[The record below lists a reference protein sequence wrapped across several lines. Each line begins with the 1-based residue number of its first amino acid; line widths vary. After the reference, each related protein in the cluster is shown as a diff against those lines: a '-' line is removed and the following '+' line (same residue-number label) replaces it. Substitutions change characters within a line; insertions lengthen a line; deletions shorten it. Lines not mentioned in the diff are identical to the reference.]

1 MSEIAA
7 DRAAGAQRDLR
18 LDVFRGLALVMIF
31 INHVPGTV
39 YENFTNRNFGLS
51 DAAEGFVLMSGVAAG
66 LAYSP
71 LLRKA
76 PWWPGIGRVWSRVWM
91 LYLVHLFMTAWA
103 LAIAA
108 GAALWLGT
116 SHGLRVNEVQVLLR
130 EPLGFLVGVPL
141 LTHQLGYVNILPMYA
156 VMLFAAPAMLW
167 LALRRPRLLAGL
179 SAALWFLTGLF
190 DWNLPAFPNAG
201 GWFFNPL
208 AWQVIFVTGLLT
220 GVALRQ
226 GRRLVP
232 VRRWAQWLAG
242 AVLLGALLWV
252 RVPPVGDTLN
262 HLMWLANQNGVNRFF
277 TITDKTFVT
286 WPRLIHI
293 LALAYLLSTWGW
305 VRRACG
311 AAAAAPLALLGR
323 NALPV
328 FAAGSLLAL
337 SCQAIRQA
345 APPGL
350 ALDTALILGGL
361 SLQLLLALVR
371 DRLALKKW

>member
-1 MSEIAA
+1 MSEIPA
-7 DRAAGAQRDLR
+7 DRAVRAQRDLR
-18 LDVFRGLALVMIF
+18 LDVFRGLALMMIF

-39 YENFTNRNFGLS
+39 YENFTSRNFGLS

-71 LLRKA
+71 LFRQA
-76 PWWPGIGRVWSRVWM
+76 PWWPGIGRVWARVWT
-91 LYLVHLFMTAWA
+91 LYLVHLFTTAWA

-116 SHGLRVNEVQVLLR
+116 SHGLHVNEVQVLLR

-156 VMLFAAPAMLW
+156 VILFAAPALLW
-167 LALRRPRLLAGL
+167 LALRRPWMLAGL
-179 SAALWFLTGLF
+179 SATLWLLTGLF
-190 DWNLPAFPNAG
+190 EWNMPAFPNPG

-220 GVALRQ
+220 GVAMRQ

-232 VRRWAQWLAG
+232 VRAWAQWLAG
-242 AVLLGALLWV
+242 AVLLGGLLWV
-252 RVPPVGDTLN
+252 RVPAVGDTLN
-262 HLMWLANQNGVNRFF
+262 HLMWLANQNGVDRFF
-277 TITDKTFVT
+277 TITDKTYVT

-293 LALAYLLSTWGW
+293 LALAYLLSSWGW
-305 VRRACG
+305 VRQACSS
-311 AAAAAPLALLGR
+311 AAAAPLALLGR

-337 SCQAIRQA
+337 TCQAIKQV
-345 APPGL
+345 APPGV
-350 ALDTALILGGL
+350 APDTVLILGGL
-361 SLQLLLALVR
+361 SLQLVLAFVR
-371 DRLALKKW
+371 DRLALKKG

>member
-1 MSEIAA
+1 MSESAA
-7 DRAAGAQRDLR
+7 DRAARAQRDLR

-39 YENFTNRNFGLS
+39 YENVTSRNFGLS

-71 LLRKA
+71 LFRA
-76 PWWPGIGRVWSRVWM
+76 PPWWPGIRRVWSRVWT

-167 LALRRPRLLAGL
+167 LALRRPWLLAGL

-190 DWNLPAFPNAG
+190 AWNMPAFPNPG

-232 VRRWAQWLAG
+232 VRGWAQWLAG
-242 AVLLGALLWV
+242 AVLLVALLWV

-293 LALAYLLSTWGW
+293 LALAYLLSSLGW

-311 AAAAAPLALLGR
+311 SAAAAPLALLGR

-337 SCQAIRQA
+337 GCQAVRQA
-345 APPGL
+345 VPPGF

-361 SLQLLLALVR
+361 SLQLLLAFVR
-371 DRLALKKW
+371 DRLALKAG

>member
-7 DRAAGAQRDLR
+7 DRAARAQRDLR

-39 YENFTNRNFGLS
+39 YENYTNRNFGLS

-71 LLRKA
+71 LFRKA
-76 PWWPGIGRVWSRVWM
+76 PWWPGIGRVWSRVWT

-167 LALRRPRLLAGL
+167 LA
-179 SAALWFLTGLF
+179 
-190 DWNLPAFPNAG
+190 
-201 GWFFNPL
+201 
-208 AWQVIFVTGLLT
+208 
-220 GVALRQ
+220 
-226 GRRLVP
+226 
-232 VRRWAQWLAG
+232 
-242 AVLLGALLWV
+242 
-252 RVPPVGDTLN
+252 
-262 HLMWLANQNGVNRFF
+262 
-277 TITDKTFVT
+277 
-286 WPRLIHI
+286 
-293 LALAYLLSTWGW
+293 
-305 VRRACG
+305 
-311 AAAAAPLALLGR
+311 
-323 NALPV
+323 
-328 FAAGSLLAL
+328 
-337 SCQAIRQA
+337 
-345 APPGL
+345 
-350 ALDTALILGGL
+350 
-361 SLQLLLALVR
+361 
-371 DRLALKKW
+371 

>member
-1 MSEIAA
+1 
-7 DRAAGAQRDLR
+7 
-18 LDVFRGLALVMIF
+18 MIF

-39 YENFTNRNFGLS
+39 YENVTSRNFGLS

-71 LLRKA
+71 LFRA
-76 PWWPGIGRVWSRVWM
+76 PPWWPGIGRVWSRVWT

-167 LALRRPRLLAGL
+167 LALRRPWLLAGL

-190 DWNLPAFPNAG
+190 AWNMPAFPNPG

-220 GVALRQ
+220 GVAMRQ

-232 VRRWAQWLAG
+232 VRGWAQKCISATLWRLKIPPWRRAPRPITWPTLAMPRWASAS
-242 AVLLGALLWV
+242 
-252 RVPPVGDTLN
+252 
-262 HLMWLANQNGVNRFF
+262 
-277 TITDKTFVT
+277 IT
-286 WPRLIHI
+286 
-293 LALAYLLSTWGW
+293 ALAVS
-305 VRRACG
+305 
-311 AAAAAPLALLGR
+311 
-323 NALPV
+323 LPTTTV
-328 FAAGSLLAL
+328 
-337 SCQAIRQA
+337 
-345 APPGL
+345 PTN
-350 ALDTALILGGL
+350 TA
-361 SLQLLLALVR
+361 R
-371 DRLALKKW
+371 

>member
-1 MSEIAA
+1 MSEIPADGAA
-7 DRAAGAQRDLR
+7 KVQRDLR

-39 YENFTNRNFGLS
+39 YEDFTNRNFGLS

-71 LLRKA
+71 LFRA
-76 PWWPGIGRVWSRVWM
+76 PPWWPGTGRVWARVWT

-116 SHGLRVNEVQVLLR
+116 SHGLQVNEVQVFLR
-130 EPLGFLVGVPL
+130 EPLGFLAGVPL

-156 VMLFAAPAMLW
+156 VMLFAAPVMLW
-167 LALRRPRLLAGL
+167 LALRRPLMLAGL
-179 SAALWFLTGLF
+179 SVTLWFLTGLF
-190 DWNLPAFPNAG
+190 AWNMPAFPNPG

-220 GVALRQ
+220 GVAMRQ

-232 VRRWAQWLAG
+232 VRAWAQWLAG
-242 AVLLGALLWV
+242 AVLLGGLLWV
-252 RVPPVGDTLN
+252 RVPAVGDTLN
-262 HLMWLANQNGVNRFF
+262 HLMWLANQTGVNRFF
-277 TITDKTFVT
+277 TITDKTYVT
-286 WPRLIHI
+286 WPRLVHL
-293 LALAYLLSTWGW
+293 LALAYLLSSWDW

-311 AAAAAPLALLGR
+311 SAGAAPLALLGR

-337 SCQAIRQA
+337 TCQAIRQG

-361 SLQLLLALVR
+361 SLQLVLALVR
-371 DRLALKKW
+371 DRLALKMW

>member
-1 MSEIAA
+1 MSDIPA
-7 DRAAGAQRDLR
+7 DRAVRTQRDLR

-71 LLRKA
+71 LFRA
-76 PWWPGIGRVWSRVWM
+76 PPWWPGIGRVWARVWT
-91 LYLVHLFMTAWA
+91 LYLVHLFMMAWA

-116 SHGLRVNEVQVLLR
+116 SHGLHVNEVQVFLR

-167 LALRRPRLLAGL
+167 LALRRPWALAGL

-190 DWNLPAFPNAG
+190 EWNMPAFPNPG

-208 AWQVIFVTGLLT
+208 AWQIIFVTGLLT
-220 GVALRQ
+220 GVAMRQ

-232 VRRWAQWLAG
+232 VRAWAQWLAG
-242 AVLLGALLWV
+242 AVLLLGLVWA
-252 RVPPVGDTLN
+252 RVPAVGDTLN
-262 HLMWLANQNGVNRFF
+262 HLMWLANQNGVDRFF
-277 TITDKTFVT
+277 TIMDKTYVT
-286 WPRLIHI
+286 WPRLFHI
-293 LALAYLLSTWGW
+293 LALAYLLSSWGW
-305 VRRACG
+305 VRRACSS
-311 AAAAAPLALLGR
+311 AAAAPLALLGR

-337 SCQAIRQA
+337 SCQAIRQV
-345 APPGL
+345 APSGF
-350 ALDTALILGGL
+350 ALDTVLILGGL

>member
-1 MSEIAA
+1 
-7 DRAAGAQRDLR
+7 
-18 LDVFRGLALVMIF
+18 
-31 INHVPGTV
+31 
-39 YENFTNRNFGLS
+39 
-51 DAAEGFVLMSGVAAG
+51 
-66 LAYSP
+66 
-71 LLRKA
+71 
-76 PWWPGIGRVWSRVWM
+76 
-91 LYLVHLFMTAWA
+91 
-103 LAIAA
+103 
-108 GAALWLGT
+108 
-116 SHGLRVNEVQVLLR
+116 VNEVQVLLR

-167 LALRRPRLLAGL
+167 LALRRPWLLAGL

-190 DWNLPAFPNAG
+190 AWNMPAFPNPG

-220 GVALRQ
+220 GVAMRQ

-232 VRRWAQWLAG
+232 VRGWAQWLAG
-242 AVLLGALLWV
+242 AVLLVALLWV
-252 RVPPVGDTLN
+252 RVPPVGDTVN

-293 LALAYLLSTWGW
+293 LALAYLLSSWGW

-311 AAAAAPLALLGR
+311 SAAAAPLALLGR

-328 FAAGSLLAL
+328 FSAGSLLAL
-337 SCQAIRQA
+337 GCQAVRQA
-345 APPGL
+345 VPPGF

-361 SLQLLLALVR
+361 SLQLLLAFVR
-371 DRLALKKW
+371 DRLAPKAG

>member
-1 MSEIAA
+1 MSEIPADGAA
-7 DRAAGAQRDLR
+7 RVQRDLR

-39 YENFTNRNFGLS
+39 YEDFTNRNFGLS

-71 LLRKA
+71 LFRA
-76 PWWPGIGRVWSRVWM
+76 PPWWPGTGRVWARVWT

-116 SHGLRVNEVQVLLR
+116 SHGLQVNEVQVFLR

-156 VMLFAAPAMLW
+156 VMLFAAPVMLW
-167 LALRRPRLLAGL
+167 LALRRPLMLAGL
-179 SAALWFLTGLF
+179 SVTLWFLTGLF
-190 DWNLPAFPNAG
+190 AWNMPAFPNPG

-220 GVALRQ
+220 GVAMRQ

-232 VRRWAQWLAG
+232 VRAWAQWLAG
-242 AVLLGALLWV
+242 AVLLGGLLWV
-252 RVPPVGDTLN
+252 RVPAVGDTLN
-262 HLMWLANQNGVNRFF
+262 HLMWLANQTGVNRFF
-277 TITDKTFVT
+277 TITDKTYVT
-286 WPRLIHI
+286 WPRLVHL
-293 LALAYLLSTWGW
+293 LALAYLLSSWDW

-311 AAAAAPLALLGR
+311 SAGAAPLALLGR

-337 SCQAIRQA
+337 TCQAIRQG

-361 SLQLLLALVR
+361 SLQLVLALVR
-371 DRLALKKW
+371 DRLALKMW

>member
-7 DRAAGAQRDLR
+7 DRAARAQRDLR

-71 LLRKA
+71 LFRKA
-76 PWWPGIGRVWSRVWM
+76 PWWPGIGRVWSRVWT

-167 LALRRPRLLAGL
+167 LALRRPWLLAGL

-190 DWNLPAFPNAG
+190 AWNLPAFPNAG

-293 LALAYLLSTWGW
+293 LALAYLLSSWGW

>member
-1 MSEIAA
+1 MSDIPA
-7 DRAAGAQRDLR
+7 DRAVRAQRDLR

-51 DAAEGFVLMSGVAAG
+51 DAAEGFVLMSGMAAG

-71 LLRKA
+71 LFRSP
-76 PWWPGIGRVWSRVWM
+76 PWWPGVGRVWARAWT
-91 LYLVHLFMTAWA
+91 LYLVHLFMMAWA

-116 SHGLRVNEVQVLLR
+116 SHGLHVNEVQVFLR

-167 LALRRPRLLAGL
+167 LALRRPWALAGL
-179 SAALWFLTGLF
+179 SVVLWFLTGLF
-190 DWNLPAFPNAG
+190 EWNMPAFPNPG

-220 GVALRQ
+220 GVAMRQ

-232 VRRWAQWLAG
+232 VRAWAQWLAG
-242 AVLLGALLWV
+242 AFLLVGLLWV

-262 HLMWLANQNGVNRFF
+262 HLMWLANQNGVDRFF
-277 TITDKTFVT
+277 TITDKTYVT
-286 WPRLIHI
+286 WPRLFHI
-293 LALAYLLSTWGW
+293 LALAYLLSSWGW
-305 VRRACG
+305 VRQACSS
-311 AAAAAPLALLGR
+311 AAAAPLALLGR

-337 SCQAIRQA
+337 SCQAIKQV
-345 APPGL
+345 APPGV
-350 ALDTALILGGL
+350 ALDTMLILGGL
-361 SLQLLLALVR
+361 SLQLVLAFVR
-371 DRLALKKW
+371 DRLALKRW

>member
-1 MSEIAA
+1 MSESAA
-7 DRAAGAQRDLR
+7 DRAARAQRDLR

-76 PWWPGIGRVWSRVWM
+76 PWWPGIGRVWSRVWT

-167 LALRRPRLLAGL
+167 LALRRPWLLAGL

-190 DWNLPAFPNAG
+190 AWNLSAFPNAG

-252 RVPPVGDTLN
+252 RVPPVGETLN
-262 HLMWLANQNGVNRFF
+262 HLMWLANQNGVDRFF

-293 LALAYLLSTWGW
+293 LALAYLLSSWGW
-305 VRRACG
+305 VRRASSS
-311 AAAAAPLALLGR
+311 AAAAPLALLGR

-337 SCQAIRQA
+337 SAQAVRQA

>member
-1 MSEIAA
+1 MSEIPA
-7 DRAAGAQRDLR
+7 DRAVRAQRDLR
-18 LDVFRGLALVMIF
+18 LDVFRGLALMMIF

-71 LLRKA
+71 LFRKA
-76 PWWPGIGRVWSRVWM
+76 PWWPGIGRVWARVWT
-91 LYLVHLFMTAWA
+91 LYLVHLFTTAWA

-116 SHGLRVNEVQVLLR
+116 SRGLHVNEVQVLLR

-156 VMLFAAPAMLW
+156 VILFAAPALLW
-167 LALRRPRLLAGL
+167 LALRRPWMLAGL
-179 SAALWFLTGLF
+179 SATLWLLTGLF
-190 DWNLPAFPNAG
+190 EWNMPAFPNPG

-220 GVALRQ
+220 GVAMRQ

-232 VRRWAQWLAG
+232 VRAWAQWLAG
-242 AVLLGALLWV
+242 AVLLGGLLWV
-252 RVPPVGDTLN
+252 RVPAVGDTLN
-262 HLMWLANQNGVNRFF
+262 HLMWLANQNGVDRFF
-277 TITDKTFVT
+277 TITDKTYVS

-293 LALAYLLSTWGW
+293 LALAYLLSSWGW
-305 VRRACG
+305 VRQACSS
-311 AAAAAPLALLGR
+311 AAAAPLALLGR

-337 SCQAIRQA
+337 TCQAIKQV
-345 APPGL
+345 APPGV
-350 ALDTALILGGL
+350 ALDTVLILGGL
-361 SLQLLLALVR
+361 SLQLVLAFVR
-371 DRLALKKW
+371 DRLALKKG

>member
-1 MSEIAA
+1 MSDLPV
-7 DRAAGAQRDLR
+7 DRAVRAPRDLR
-18 LDVFRGLALVMIF
+18 LDVFRGLCLVMIF

-71 LLRKA
+71 MFRKA
-76 PWWPGIGRVWSRVWM
+76 PWWPGIGRVWARVWT
-91 LYLVHLFMTAWA
+91 LYLVHLFMMAWA
-103 LAIAA
+103 LAIAS

-116 SHGLRVNEVQVLLR
+116 SHGLHVNEVQVFLR

-156 VMLFAAPAMLW
+156 VMLFAASGMLW
-167 LALRRPRLLAGL
+167 LALRRPWALAGL

-190 DWNLPAFPNAG
+190 EWNMPAFPNPG

-208 AWQVIFVTGLLT
+208 AWQIIFVTGLLT
-220 GVALRQ
+220 GVAMRQ

-232 VRRWAQWLAG
+232 VRAWAQWLAG
-242 AVLLGALLWV
+242 AVLLLGLLWA
-252 RVPPVGDTLN
+252 RVPAVGDTLN
-262 HLMWLANQNGVNRFF
+262 HLMWLANQNGVDRFF
-277 TITDKTFVT
+277 TITDKTYVT
-286 WPRLIHI
+286 WPRLVHI
-293 LALAYLLSTWGW
+293 LALAYLLSSWDW
-305 VRRACG
+305 VRRACSSAG
-311 AAAAAPLALLGR
+311 AAPLALLGR

-337 SCQAIRQA
+337 TCQAIKQV

-350 ALDTALILGGL
+350 ALETVLILGGL
-361 SLQLLLALVR
+361 LLQLLLAFVR

>member
-1 MSEIAA
+1 MSEIPA
-7 DRAAGAQRDLR
+7 DRAVRAQRDLR
-18 LDVFRGLALVMIF
+18 LDVFRGLALMMIF

-71 LLRKA
+71 LFHKA
-76 PWWPGIGRVWSRVWM
+76 PWWPGIGRVWARVWT
-91 LYLVHLFMTAWA
+91 LYLVHLFTTAWA

-116 SHGLRVNEVQVLLR
+116 SHGLHVNEVQVLLR

-156 VMLFAAPAMLW
+156 VILFAAPALLW
-167 LALRRPRLLAGL
+167 LALRRPWMLAGL
-179 SAALWFLTGLF
+179 SATLWLLTGLF
-190 DWNLPAFPNAG
+190 EWNMPAFPNPG

-220 GVALRQ
+220 GVAMRQ

-232 VRRWAQWLAG
+232 VRAWAQWLAG
-242 AVLLGALLWV
+242 AVLLGGLLWV
-252 RVPPVGDTLN
+252 RVPAVGDTLN
-262 HLMWLANQNGVNRFF
+262 HLMWLANQNGADRFF
-277 TITDKTFVT
+277 TITDKTYVS

-293 LALAYLLSTWGW
+293 LALAYLLSSWGW
-305 VRRACG
+305 VRQACSS
-311 AAAAAPLALLGR
+311 AAAAPLALLGR

-337 SCQAIRQA
+337 TCQAIKQV
-345 APPGL
+345 APPGV
-350 ALDTALILGGL
+350 ALDTVLILGGL
-361 SLQLLLALVR
+361 SLQLVLAFVR
-371 DRLALKKW
+371 DRLALKTG

>member
-1 MSEIAA
+1 MSDIPA
-7 DRAAGAQRDLR
+7 DRATRTQRDLR

-31 INHVPGTV
+31 INHVPRTV

-71 LLRKA
+71 LFRKA
-76 PWWPGIGRVWSRVWM
+76 PWWPGVGRVWARVWT

-108 GAALWLGT
+108 GAALWLGS
-116 SHGLRVNEVQVLLR
+116 SHGLHVNEVQVFLR

-156 VMLFAAPAMLW
+156 VMLFAAPGMLW
-167 LALRRPRLLAGL
+167 LALRKPWLLVGL
-179 SAALWFLTGLF
+179 SAVLWFLTGLVE
-190 DWNLPAFPNAG
+190 WNMPAFPNPG

-220 GVALRQ
+220 GVAMRQ

-232 VRRWAQWLAG
+232 VRAWAQWLAG
-242 AVLLGALLWV
+242 AILLGGLLWV
-252 RVPPVGDTLN
+252 RVPAIGDTLN
-262 HLMWLANQNGVNRFF
+262 HLMWLANQNGVDRFF
-277 TITDKTFVT
+277 TITDKTYVT
-286 WPRLIHI
+286 WPRLFHI
-293 LALAYLLSTWGW
+293 LALAYLLSSWDW

-311 AAAAAPLALLGR
+311 SAAAAPLALLGR

-337 SCQAIRQA
+337 TCQAIKQV
-345 APPGL
+345 APPGV
-350 ALDTALILGGL
+350 ALDTVLILGGL

-371 DRLALKKW
+371 DRLALKKG